1 MLEPFH
7 PDRMA
12 SRILGMG
19 DVLSLIEKAE
29 QHVDEEKAK
38 KLEEKL
44 KKNTLHPAATTM
56 TSSCSCAAWVTSASS
71 PR

>member
-1 MLEPFH
+1 
-7 PDRMA
+7 
-12 SRILGMG
+12 MG

-44 KKNTLHPAATTM
+44 KKNRFTLTDY
-56 TSSCSCAAWVTSASS
+56 
-71 PR
+71 